1 MIRKDK
7 KFVPVMLMPFQED
20 GSIDYGALDKLVEYY
35 LEAGAGGLF
44 ANCLSSEMY
53 QLSQEERLESVSFIV
68 KQVNGR
74 VPIVATGTFEDT
86 IENQAEFVKA
96 MYATGVNAVI
106 VITGLLAKED
116 DSEETFRANVEKLL
130 ALTDNVPL
138 GFYECPVPYKRV
150 ISADFLGQLVKTG
163 RIKYHKDTS
172 LDINSIRAKIAV
184 TKDEESFGLY
194 DAYMAHA
201 VDTLK
206 AGSAGLSC
214 IQGNYFPELVVWL
227 CDNYDNIAKTKEVD
241 LVQGF
246 FRKNMDIMH
255 DTYPVSAK
263 YVLQKLG
270 QSIQLYSRCQDIN
283 VLTAEAK
290 SGLDLLIE
298 DYKDLDKQLHKSY
311 ISTVFNQ

>member
-1 MIRKDK
+1 
-7 KFVPVMLMPFQED
+7 
-20 GSIDYGALDKLVEYY
+20 
-35 LEAGAGGLF
+35 
-44 ANCLSSEMY
+44 
-53 QLSQEERLESVSFIV
+53 
-68 KQVNGR
+68 
-74 VPIVATGTFEDT
+74 
-86 IENQAEFVKA
+86 
-96 MYATGVNAVI
+96 
-106 VITGLLAKED
+106 
-116 DSEETFRANVEKLL
+116 
-130 ALTDNVPL
+130 
-138 GFYECPVPYKRV
+138 
-150 ISADFLGQLVKTG
+150 
-163 RIKYHKDTS
+163 
-172 LDINSIRAKIAV
+172 LDINSIRAKIAA

-227 CDNYDNIAKTKEVD
+227 CDNYDNIDKTKEVD

-311 ISTVFNQ
+311 ISSVFN